1 MTEIVSEDA
10 WEFIKGYKPSNCE
23 DLLFKAQLFD
33 GVPNEL
39 LVKQIN
45 GRSWARTKAP
55 FLLKHKDYLFGP
67 KLSLEQCSSSFTAA
81 FKAKRLSFFLQSFDT
96 GIDLTTGLGIDS
108 YYLGQYFKS
117 FTSIEY
123 QDDLIE
129 LLKHNNHVLNSTNEI
144 IQARAEDYIK
154 HMPAVDFIY
163 IDPARRGSKGEK
175 TVAWENCTPNL
186 LELLPT
192 LLKKGRFV
200 VIKASPLIDI
210 TESLRQFKGAST
222 AIDIISVKNEVKELL
237 FWLSP
242 SNPIKI
248 ENVPINHFNL
258 TSEKEQQFTTTLSE
272 IKNTELKISQQPLK
286 YLYDPAP
293 SFLKTRAFRV
303 LCNNHP
309 NLYQLGNSSL
319 LTSNVELDDF
329 QGRFFLLKEVLL
341 HKKKSLS
348 PIKKKPFSVVS
359 KYSKI
364 RADEFKKTWQLRES
378 SQHFLILV
386 NLDQSTVLHCEK
398 ITGIT
403 KASQHDPQ

>member
-1 MTEIVSEDA
+1 MTEIVSEDV
-10 WEFIKGYKPSNCE
+10 WEFIKTYPPSNCE
-23 DLLFKAQLFD
+23 ELLFKPQLFD
-33 GVPNEL
+33 GVTNEL

-45 GRSWARTKAP
+45 GRSWARLKAP
-55 FLLKHKDYLFGP
+55 FLLEYKDYLFGP
-67 KLSLEQCSSSFTAA
+67 KLSLEQCSSSFTAG
-81 FKAKRLSFFLQSFDT
+81 FKAKRLSYFLQSFDT
-96 GIDLTTGLGIDS
+96 GVDLTTGLGIDS
-108 YYLGQYFKS
+108 YFLGQYFKS

-129 LLKHNNHVLNSTNEI
+129 LLKHNYRVLDSANNV
-144 IQARAEDYIK
+144 IQARAEDYLKNIS
-154 HMPAVDFIY
+154 AVDFIY

-192 LLKKGRFV
+192 LLEKAQLV
-200 VIKASPLIDI
+200 AIKASPLIDL
-210 TESLRQFKGAST
+210 TESLRQFKGACT

-242 SNPIKI
+242 SSPLEIG
-248 ENVPINHFNL
+248 NVPIHHFNL
-258 TSEKEQQFTTTLSE
+258 TSEKEQQYTTTLSK
-272 IKNTELKISQQPLK
+272 IKNAELRISSLPLN

-303 LCNNHP
+303 LCSDNP

-319 LTSNVELDDF
+319 LTSDIELVDF
-329 QGRFFLLKEVLL
+329 QGRCFLLKEVLL
-341 HKKKSLS
+341 HKKKALS
-348 PIKKKPFSVVS
+348 CHKKKAFSVIS

-364 RADEFKKTWQLRES
+364 RADEFKKTWQLKES

-386 NLDQSTVLHCEK
+386 SLDQLTVLHCEK
-398 ITGIT
+398 IMRIT
-403 KASQHDPQ
+403 KVSQHDPQ

>member
-10 WEFIKGYKPSNCE
+10 WEFIKTYPSSNCE
-23 DLLFKAQLFD
+23 ELLFKPQLFD
-33 GVPNEL
+33 GISNEL
-39 LVKQIN
+39 LIKQIS
-45 GRSWARTKAP
+45 GRSWARIKAP
-55 FLLKHKDYLFGP
+55 FLLEHKDYLFGP

-81 FKAKRLSFFLQSFDT
+81 FKAKRLSNFLRSFDT

-108 YYLGQYFKS
+108 YFLGQYFKS

-129 LLKHNNHVLNSTNEI
+129 LLKHNNRVLNSTNNV
-144 IQARAEDYIK
+144 IQARAEDYLKNIS
-154 HMPAVDFIY
+154 AVDFIY
-163 IDPARRGSKGEK
+163 IDPARRGSKGQK

-192 LLKKGRFV
+192 LLEKAQLV
-200 VIKASPLIDI
+200 AIKASPLIDL
-210 TESLRQFKGAST
+210 TESLRQFKGACT

-242 SNPIKI
+242 TNHTEI
-248 ENVPINHFNL
+248 EKVPIHHFNL
-258 TSEKEQQFTTTLSE
+258 TSEKEQQFTTSLSE
-272 IKNTELKISQQPLK
+272 IKNAELKISPQPLN

-303 LCNNHP
+303 LCNNNP

-319 LTSNVELDDF
+319 LTSDVELNDF
-329 QGRFFLLKEVLL
+329 QGRCFLLKEALL
-341 HKKKSLS
+341 HKKKTLS
-348 PIKKKPFSVVS
+348 RLKKKAFSVIS

-364 RADEFKKTWQLRES
+364 RADEFKKTWQLKES
-378 SQHFLILV
+378 SRHFLILV
-386 NLDQSTVLHCEK
+386 SLDQLTVLHCEK
-398 ITGIT
+398 TNKIT
-403 KASQHDPQ
+403 KANINDLK

>member
-10 WEFIKGYKPSNCE
+10 WEFIKTYQSSNCE
-23 DLLFKAQLFD
+23 ELLFKPQLFD
-33 GVPNEL
+33 GLSNEL
-39 LVKQIN
+39 LVKQIS
-45 GRSWARTKAP
+45 GRNWARLKAP
-55 FLLKHKDYLFGP
+55 FLLEYKDYLFGP
-67 KLSLEQCSSSFTAA
+67 KLSLEQCSSSFTAS
-81 FKAKRLSFFLQSFDT
+81 FKAKRLLHFLNSFDT

-108 YYLGQYFKS
+108 YFLGEHFKS
-117 FTSIEY
+117 FTSIEF

-129 LLKHNNHVLNSTNEI
+129 LLKHNYRVLNSTNEI
-144 IQARAEDYIK
+144 IRARAEDYIK
-154 HMPAVDFIY
+154 NISAVDFIY

-192 LLKKGRFV
+192 LLKKAQLV
-200 VIKASPLIDI
+200 AIKASPLIDL
-210 TESLRQFKGAST
+210 TESLRQFKGACT

-237 FWLSP
+237 FYLSP
-242 SNPIKI
+242 SSPLEI
-248 ENVPINHFNL
+248 ENVPIHHFNL
-258 TSEKEQQFTTTLSE
+258 SSEKEQHFTTSLSE
-272 IKNTELKISQQPLK
+272 IKNAELKISYQPLS

-303 LCNNHP
+303 LCNDNP

-319 LTSNVELDDF
+319 LTSDVELVDF
-329 QGRFFLLKEVLL
+329 QGRCFILKKAYI
-341 HKKKSLS
+341 HKKKALS
-348 PIKKKPFSVVS
+348 ALKKKAFSVIS

-364 RADEFKKTWQLRES
+364 RADEFKKTWQLKES

-386 NLDQSTVLHCEK
+386 SLDQLTVLHCEK
-398 ITGIT
+398 IIRIT

>member
-1 MTEIVSEDA
+1 MTEIVSEDV

-23 DLLFKAQLFD
+23 ELLFKGQLFD

-39 LVKQIN
+39 LVKQIS

-67 KLSLEQCSSSFTAA
+67 KLSLEQCSSSFTAT
-81 FKAKRLSFFLQSFDT
+81 FKAERLSCFLQSFDK

-108 YYLGQYFKS
+108 YYLGQHFKS
-117 FTSIEY
+117 FTSLEY

-192 LLKKGRFV
+192 LLKKTRLLA
-200 VIKASPLIDI
+200 IKASPLIDI

-242 SNPIKI
+242 SNPIEI

-272 IKNTELKISQQPLK
+272 IKNTELKISQQSLK

-303 LCNNHP
+303 LCSNNP

-329 QGRFFLLKEVLL
+329 QGRCFLLKEVLS

-348 PIKKKPFSVVS
+348 RIKKKPFSVIS

-364 RADEFKKTWQLRES
+364 RADEFKKTWQLKES

-386 NLDQSTVLHCEK
+386 SLDQLTVLHCEK
-398 ITGIT
+398 IIGIT
-403 KASQHDPQ
+403 KVSQHDPQ